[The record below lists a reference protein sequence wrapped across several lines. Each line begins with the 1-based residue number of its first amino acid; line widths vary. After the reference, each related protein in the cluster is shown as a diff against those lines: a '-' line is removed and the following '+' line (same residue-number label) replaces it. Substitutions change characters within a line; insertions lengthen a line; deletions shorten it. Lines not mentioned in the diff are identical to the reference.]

1 MGVMSIINEFGYI
14 KGSTITTAEASKIT
28 ARAEALYDLFNKYGR
43 GRVSEEHWIGM
54 YFNGELPQFIK
65 EVLEGTFKITPL
77 EKKLRKTKKR
87 RNNA

>member
-28 ARAEALYDLFNKYGR
+28 AKAEALYDLFNKYGR
-43 GRVSEEHWIGM
+43 GRVSEEHWIMM
-54 YFNGELPQFIK
+54 YFNGELPRFIK
-65 EVLEGTFKITPL
+65 AVTEGKYQPNPIV
-77 EKKLRKTKKR
+77 KKEPKKKKR